1 LPKRVAPNLKH
12 RKIRHRHL
20 AAGGQP
26 FLFEMQFNFEP
37 MCIGVLKGVGQLFFT
52 MLVMLDLQVF
62 FDATLEVI
70 VPLSRKDPKD
80 LHFCL

>member
-1 LPKRVAPNLKH
+1 
-12 RKIRHRHL
+12 
-20 AAGGQP
+20 
-26 FLFEMQFNFEP
+26 MQFNFEP
-37 MCIGVLKGVGQLFFT
+37 MCIGVLKRVGQLFFT